1 MTTKLL
7 GVLLVAVLGQEHIG
21 RGLGGPVLPE
31 SLHLSRVG
39 DGQFLQ
45 QGKSPVL
52 GKVAVEG
59 DGVGDTQ
66 ARHDHEAHDHSS
78 SLVVEILCDKH
89 REEGASVD
97 EDALHRT
104 FSCLSA

>member
-1 MTTKLL
+1 VESRDGLDRDLISNRSNIHGSFLCYRILTSRVEVEIHLL
-7 GVLLVAVLGQEHIG
+7 GVLLAAVLGQEHIG

-45 QGKSPVL
+45 QGESPVL

-59 DGVGDTQ
+59 DGVGDT
-66 ARHDHEAHDHSS
+66 
-78 SLVVEILCDKH
+78 
-89 REEGASVD
+89 
-97 EDALHRT
+97 
-104 FSCLSA
+104 